1 MSSIV
6 SGLKALVVALV
17 ASVMLILLGI
27 LYFTL
32 MLFIIRMST
41 EFIGY
46 TLDGNWAVITAGL
59 ITLGVLIGSALERRG

>member
-17 ASVMLILLGI
+17 ASIMLILLGI
-27 LYFTL
+27 IYFTL
-32 MLFIIRMST
+32 MLFMIKIST
-41 EFIGY
+41 ELLGY
-46 TLDGNWAVITAGL
+46 TLSGDWAVVTAGL